1 MQPAARPTVKFTW
14 NLPIGYA
21 PIIKENVR
29 GSAQSI
35 YRTMI
40 LKFDKDKLKTFK
52 GIFQKER
59 AISVASKAR
68 LGTRTM
74 ICRCFLKITS
84 IAKLKNQHIVRSRIS
99 EAKFREIL
107 KYFTEDIGVSKT
119 SNSEMTLCK
128 VFRKI
133 RILMSKECEK

>member
-1 MQPAARPTVKFTW
+1 
-14 NLPIGYA
+14 
-21 PIIKENVR
+21 
-29 GSAQSI
+29 
-35 YRTMI
+35 MI

-59 AISVASKAR
+59 AISVASKTR

-74 ICRCFLKITS
+74 IYRCFLKITS